1 MINVPDLIKS
11 AIKMVDSPANLVGKS
26 VVEQNGVEQDA
37 TKEKRILVVE
47 DSITARMQLKNILEL
62 SGYTVKTAV
71 DGIEALATLQTESF
85 DLVVSDVDMPR
96 LNGLDLTSRIRSD
109 RNLADLPVVLVT
121 TLGSREDQERGIEVG
136 ANAYITKSN
145 FDQNRLLDTI
155 RRLI

>member
-1 MINVPDLIKS
+1 MK
-11 AIKMVDSPANLVGKS
+11 
-26 VVEQNGVEQDA
+26 Q
-37 TKEKRILVVE
+37 RILVVE

-62 SGYTVKTAV
+62 SGYIVKTAV